1 MLKLEL
7 KDDAVLAAL
16 SRLAEG
22 MEDMTQPMNRI
33 GNHLV
38 ESTMGRFGAEISP
51 EGAPWAARSPV
62 TIARYLAAKPP
73 AGFGG
78 ILHKT
83 GQLGGEIKHEY
94 GPDFV
99 EVGSSRPYAAVMQFG
114 AAQGAFGRT
123 SRNGPIPWGDIPARP
138 FIGLSEAD
146 ETGILEIV
154 TEWLDGLAGNS
165 P

>member
-16 SRLAEG
+16 SRLAAG
-22 MEDMTQPMNRI
+22 MEDMTDPMNDM
-33 GNHLV
+33 GEFLV
-38 ESTMGRFGAEISP
+38 VSTKRRFC
-51 EGAPWAARSPV
+51 
-62 TIARYLAAKPP
+62 
-73 AGFGG
+73 AG
-78 ILHKT
+78 L
-83 GQLGGEIKHEY
+83 
-94 GPDFV
+94 GPDGTAWPANSPITLARKNDARPLFGPSGRLNQDIFHEAGPKQV
-99 EVGSSRPYAAVMQFG
+99 EVGSPRVQAAMMQFG
-114 AAQGAFGRT
+114 GAKSAF
-123 SRNGPIPWGDIPARP
+123 PHLWGDIPARP